1 MKAFVPSAG
10 KRKRKM
16 KTFRTVVFR
25 LFKTWQWVMTRR
37 DDETLCYAV
46 GFTAP
51 CRHIETV
58 RGIST
63 CSPNC
68 RNSPTEICSFTKKC
82 LKKFRMELEVLGLPQ
97 QGKGTQ
103 WGRLAQCRGRYW
115 NIGKHKG
122 KSYMADIGVDGF
134 LAFNVIFKVKGAKIR
149 DELWCFNRGSNSWI
163 LWLGYWIQ
171 EENV

>member
-37 DDETLCYAV
+37 DDETLCYAA
-46 GFTAP
+46 GFTVP

-63 CSPNC
+63 CSPHC
-68 RNSPTEICSFTKKC
+68 RNSPTEICSFTEKC

-103 WGRLAQCRGRYW
+103 WGHLTQCRERYW
-115 NIGKHKG
+115 NIRKRKG
-122 KSYMADIGVDGF
+122 KRLQGRSRCWWVSNIQRDICS
-134 LAFNVIFKVKGAKIR
+134 KGH
-149 DELWCFNRGSNSWI
+149 
-163 LWLGYWIQ
+163 
-171 EENV
+171 ENVRRIVVFQ